1 MHAPAGKFNPISI
14 DLELAQEAQRQIA
27 ESLEIA
33 VELQT
38 GAVAV
43 HPGRL
48 GSIEDPVEE
57 RLREWIT
64 EMDELAFLMG
74 LRVGLELMEKLPLEI
89 FTLPKHATRLI
100 ENPLKQIGLTVDVA
114 HMNTHMDPVKFLCQ
128 LEPEWITH
136 AHLSDNAP
144 DQVHLPLGEGQVDLG
159 AFTIALDGVG
169 RNFHP
174 LHGGNHLSKNHKIH

>member
-48 GSIEDPVEE
+48 DSIEDLVDEAWE
-57 RLREWIT
+57 RTLEWIT
-64 EMDELAFLMG
+64 EMDELAF
-74 LRVGLELMEKLPLEI
+74 RLELRDSS
-89 FTLPKHATRLI
+89 H
-100 ENPLKQIGLTVDVA
+100 VA
-114 HMNTHMDPVKFLCQ
+114 CL
-128 LEPEWITH
+128 
-136 AHLSDNAP
+136 
-144 DQVHLPLGEGQVDLG
+144 
-159 AFTIALDGVG
+159 
-169 RNFHP
+169 
-174 LHGGNHLSKNHKIH
+174 